1 MKNIFFAYA
10 WILLTVGIMLTSM
23 AGYYFYLMPKK
34 TVAETPIETEEVIL
48 GTTSTAQ
55 DNKRDVTSIVETQD
69 ARAILVANFLERYNS
84 PLQPYSYYGQL
95 FVELADKHQLDFRLL
110 PAIAMQESNLC
121 KNIPPESYNCLGF
134 GIHERGTLEFE
145 NFDANFER
153 AARELKMYYIDQG
166 LTTPQEIM
174 TKYTP
179 SSNGSWADSVNQ
191 WMTEMRYNDREL
203 GRQIDQDNSVL
214 EFIPEKQPLNS
225 IN

>member
-10 WILLTVGIMLTSM
+10 WILLTVGIMLTSI

-34 TVAETPIETEEVIL
+34 AVAEGPTEEVIL
-48 GTTSTAQ
+48 GTAQ
-55 DNKRDVTSIVETQD
+55 LADPNLKGVTSIVETKD
-69 ARAILVANFLERYNS
+69 ARATLVATFLERHNS
-84 PLQPYSYYGQL
+84 PLQPYSYYGQV
-95 FVELADKHQLDFRLL
+95 FVDLADKHEFDFRLL

-121 KNIPPESYNCLGF
+121 KRIPPGSYNCLGF
-134 GIHERGTLEFE
+134 GIHERGTLGFE
-145 NFDANFER
+145 NFDANFAR
-153 AARELKMYYIDQG
+153 AARELKMYYIDEG

-203 GRQIDQDNSVL
+203 GRQIDEDNSVL
-214 EFIPEKQPLNS
+214 EFVTEEK
-225 IN
+225 

>member
-1 MKNIFFAYA
+1 M
-10 WILLTVGIMLTSM
+10 MTSI

-34 TVAETPIETEEVIL
+34 TIAENPTEEIIL
-48 GTTSTAQ
+48 SPTQSSFDHTAES
-55 DNKRDVTSIVETQD
+55 DLKGVKSIVERED
-69 ARAILVANFLERYNS
+69 ARAELVAKFLERYNS
-84 PLQPYSYYGQL
+84 PLQPYAYFGQL
-95 FVELADKHQLDFRLL
+95 FVQLADKHDFDFRLL

-134 GIHERGTLEFE
+134 GIHERGTLAFE

-153 AARELKMYYIDQG
+153 AARELKMYYIEEG

-179 SSNGSWADSVNQ
+179 SSDGSWADSVNQ

-214 EFIPEKQPLNS
+214 EFVPEKE
-225 IN
+225 